1 MNSKIPFLRKEYFS
15 CFSAD
20 FLEMPREE
28 LYEKMPIVDIEHT
41 NEKEGAPITFYTTVR
56 SLYTNKVLTF
66 KGNPAFYFESVPNCN
81 EFSTLAELS
90 ILAAKGVLGVFVD
103 LDNNVVRDL
112 VAYTTQPYLAFV
124 GVICDKPIVY
134 MNVLCSDDWVN
145 STEFQ
150 EKWLKPNTEWRRI
163 ESIYMQGISGWGVT
177 FTQRKLYEQLKICN
191 KESNV

>member
-1 MNSKIPFLRKEYFS
+1 MTSKIPFLRKEYFP

-20 FLEMPREE
+20 FLEMSHEE
-28 LYEKMPIVDIEHT
+28 LCEKMPIVDIEHT
-41 NEKEGAPITFYTTVR
+41 DEKEGAPITFYATVR

-66 KGNPAFYFESVPNCN
+66 KENPAFYFESVPTCN

-90 ILAAKGVLGVFVD
+90 IFAAKEVLGVFVD

-112 VAYTTQPYLAFV
+112 VAYTTQPYPAFV

-134 MNVLCSDDWVN
+134 MNVLCNDDWVN
-145 STEFQ
+145 SAEFQ

-163 ESIYMQGISGWGVT
+163 KSITMQGISMWGTT
-177 FTQRKLYEQLKICN
+177 FIQRKLYEQLKICN
-191 KESNV
+191 KESDV